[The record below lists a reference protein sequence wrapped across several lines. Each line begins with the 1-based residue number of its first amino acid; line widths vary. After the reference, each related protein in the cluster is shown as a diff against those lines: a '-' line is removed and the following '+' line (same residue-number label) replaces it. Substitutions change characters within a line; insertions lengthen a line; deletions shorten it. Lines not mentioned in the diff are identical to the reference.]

1 MAKYVIKDNDNNYKF
16 ICEDT
21 ESRDY
26 WINTYA
32 DCNSYEEISDA
43 DYVELQKNNKQ
54 FTSTEPLNTTLVDI
68 TDIDEIEY
76 TQEQLQEKLT
86 NLINRLEKQNST
98 TQNPPSIW
106 ATNLTTLK
114 DINWIKPKPK
124 KQRAKTIIKTHI
136 SGSGLGEYTTKY
148 YPESGKFHCTCPGYW
163 RSGGNCKHV
172 KQMRN
177 ETL

>member
-1 MAKYVIKDNDNNYKF
+1 MALWKF
-16 ICEDT
+16 
-21 ESRDY
+21 
-26 WINTYA
+26 
-32 DCNSYEEISDA
+32 
-43 DYVELQKNNKQ
+43 
-54 FTSTEPLNTTLVDI
+54 
-68 TDIDEIEY
+68 
-76 TQEQLQEKLT
+76 T
-86 NLINRLEKQNST
+86 NLNKYGNLRSRIVYRPDGAAFSF
-98 TQNPPSIW
+98 NPKGFGPFVNVRMFRYEYKGAIPPALATFSGQTYIVPSW
-106 ATNLTTLK
+106 QKVDPNTTLK

>member
-1 MAKYVIKDNDNNYKF
+1 MALWKF
-16 ICEDT
+16 
-21 ESRDY
+21 
-26 WINTYA
+26 
-32 DCNSYEEISDA
+32 
-43 DYVELQKNNKQ
+43 
-54 FTSTEPLNTTLVDI
+54 
-68 TDIDEIEY
+68 
-76 TQEQLQEKLT
+76 T
-86 NLINRLEKQNST
+86 NLNKHGNLRSRIVYRPDGEAFSF
-98 TQNPPSIW
+98 NPKGFGPFVNVRMFRYEYKGAIPPALATFSGQTYIVPSW
-106 ATNLTTLK
+106 QKVDPNTTLK

-148 YPESGKFHCTCPGYW
+148 YPESGKFYCTCPGYW

>member
-1 MAKYVIKDNDNNYKF
+1 MALWKF
-16 ICEDT
+16 
-21 ESRDY
+21 
-26 WINTYA
+26 
-32 DCNSYEEISDA
+32 
-43 DYVELQKNNKQ
+43 
-54 FTSTEPLNTTLVDI
+54 
-68 TDIDEIEY
+68 
-76 TQEQLQEKLT
+76 T
-86 NLINRLEKQNST
+86 NLNKYGNLRSRIVYRPDGEAFSFNPKGFGPFINVRMFRYEYKGAI
-98 TQNPPSIW
+98 PPAL
-106 ATNLTTLK
+106 ATFSGQTYIVPSWQKVDPNTTLK

>member
-1 MAKYVIKDNDNNYKF
+1 MFRYEHKGAFPPALATIGGQKYIMP
-16 ICEDT
+16 
-21 ESRDY
+21 S
-26 WINTYA
+26 W
-32 DCNSYEEISDA
+32 
-43 DYVELQKNNKQ
+43 QK
-54 FTSTEPLNTTLVDI
+54 VDP
-68 TDIDEIEY
+68 
-76 TQEQLQEKLT
+76 
-86 NLINRLEKQNST
+86 N
-98 TQNPPSIW
+98 
-106 ATNLTTLK
+106 TTLK

>member
-1 MAKYVIKDNDNNYKF
+1 MALWKF
-16 ICEDT
+16 
-21 ESRDY
+21 
-26 WINTYA
+26 
-32 DCNSYEEISDA
+32 
-43 DYVELQKNNKQ
+43 
-54 FTSTEPLNTTLVDI
+54 
-68 TDIDEIEY
+68 
-76 TQEQLQEKLT
+76 T
-86 NLINRLEKQNST
+86 NLNKHGNLRSRIVYRPDGEAFSF
-98 TQNPPSIW
+98 NPKGFGPFVNVRMFRYEYKGAIPPALATFSGQTYIVPSW
-106 ATNLTTLK
+106 QKVDPNTTLK

>member
-1 MAKYVIKDNDNNYKF
+1 MALWKF
-16 ICEDT
+16 
-21 ESRDY
+21 
-26 WINTYA
+26 
-32 DCNSYEEISDA
+32 
-43 DYVELQKNNKQ
+43 
-54 FTSTEPLNTTLVDI
+54 
-68 TDIDEIEY
+68 
-76 TQEQLQEKLT
+76 T
-86 NLINRLEKQNST
+86 NLNKYGNLRSRIVHRPDGEAFSF
-98 TQNPPSIW
+98 NPKGFGPFVNVRMFRYEYKGVIPPALATFSGQTYIVPSW
-106 ATNLTTLK
+106 QKVDPNTTLK

-177 ETL
+177 ETLL

>member
-1 MAKYVIKDNDNNYKF
+1 MALWKF
-16 ICEDT
+16 
-21 ESRDY
+21 
-26 WINTYA
+26 
-32 DCNSYEEISDA
+32 
-43 DYVELQKNNKQ
+43 
-54 FTSTEPLNTTLVDI
+54 
-68 TDIDEIEY
+68 
-76 TQEQLQEKLT
+76 T
-86 NLINRLEKQNST
+86 NLNKYGNLRSRIVYRPDGEAFSF
-98 TQNPPSIW
+98 NPKGFGPFVNVRMFRYEYKGVIPPALATFSGQTYIVPSW
-106 ATNLTTLK
+106 QKVDPNTTLK

>member
-1 MAKYVIKDNDNNYKF
+1 MALWKF
-16 ICEDT
+16 
-21 ESRDY
+21 
-26 WINTYA
+26 
-32 DCNSYEEISDA
+32 
-43 DYVELQKNNKQ
+43 
-54 FTSTEPLNTTLVDI
+54 
-68 TDIDEIEY
+68 
-76 TQEQLQEKLT
+76 T
-86 NLINRLEKQNST
+86 NLNKHGNLRSRIVYRPDGEAFSF
-98 TQNPPSIW
+98 NPKGFGPFVNVRMFRYEYKGAFPPALATIGGQKYIMPSW
-106 ATNLTTLK
+106 QKVDPNTTLK

-148 YPESGKFHCTCPGYW
+148 YPESGKFYCTCPGYW

>member
-1 MAKYVIKDNDNNYKF
+1 MALWKF
-16 ICEDT
+16 
-21 ESRDY
+21 
-26 WINTYA
+26 
-32 DCNSYEEISDA
+32 
-43 DYVELQKNNKQ
+43 
-54 FTSTEPLNTTLVDI
+54 
-68 TDIDEIEY
+68 
-76 TQEQLQEKLT
+76 T
-86 NLINRLEKQNST
+86 NLNKYGNLRSRIVYRPDGEAFSF
-98 TQNPPSIW
+98 NPKGFGPFVNVRMFRYEYKGAIPPALATFSGQTYIVPSW
-106 ATNLTTLK
+106 QKVDPNTTLK

-124 KQRAKTIIKTHI
+124 KHRAKTIIKTHI

>member
-1 MAKYVIKDNDNNYKF
+1 MALWKF
-16 ICEDT
+16 
-21 ESRDY
+21 
-26 WINTYA
+26 
-32 DCNSYEEISDA
+32 
-43 DYVELQKNNKQ
+43 
-54 FTSTEPLNTTLVDI
+54 
-68 TDIDEIEY
+68 
-76 TQEQLQEKLT
+76 T
-86 NLINRLEKQNST
+86 NLNKHGNLRSRIVYRPDGEAFSF
-98 TQNPPSIW
+98 NPKGLGPFVNVRMFRYEYKGVLPPALATFSGQTYIVPSW
-106 ATNLTTLK
+106 QKVDPNTTLK

-148 YPESGKFHCTCPGYW
+148 YPESGKFYCTCPGYW

>member
-1 MAKYVIKDNDNNYKF
+1 MALWKF
-16 ICEDT
+16 
-21 ESRDY
+21 
-26 WINTYA
+26 
-32 DCNSYEEISDA
+32 
-43 DYVELQKNNKQ
+43 
-54 FTSTEPLNTTLVDI
+54 
-68 TDIDEIEY
+68 
-76 TQEQLQEKLT
+76 T
-86 NLINRLEKQNST
+86 NLNKYGNLRSRIVYRPDGEAFSF
-98 TQNPPSIW
+98 NPKGFGPFVNVQMFRYEYKGAIPPALATFSGQTYIVPSW
-106 ATNLTTLK
+106 QKVDPNTTLK